1 MDERDEIEQ
10 VQPAGEQEP
19 GGLLPPYEGRQT
31 EMKDGYEQHTEK
43 VFHGADDVEPGPG
56 REISDEEREGV
67 PPTDAEAE
75 SPLGVGVSM
84 TRRGEDVEKQ
94 EDEPGREDTGT
105 RVPPTVPSAS
115 PTTAPPAAS
124 TTRTPSPAAP
134 PCPPGTRAGRGSVR
148 PVPPLRGA
156 VDSAQHRSGLP
167 VTLPFGGP

>member
-10 VQPAGEQEP
+10 VQPAGDQEP
-19 GGLLPPYEGRQT
+19 GGLTPPYEGRQT

-67 PPTDAEAE
+67 PPTDTEAE

-105 RVPPTVPSAS
+105 RGPTDRPVGVSDDR
-115 PTTAPPAAS
+115 AS
-124 TTRTPSPAAP
+124 T
-134 PCPPGTRAGRGSVR
+134 SV
-148 PVPPLRGA
+148 
-156 VDSAQHRSGLP
+156 DDQDTES
-167 VTLPFGGP
+167 GGPTMPAGDQGG

>member
-19 GGLLPPYEGRQT
+19 GGLVPPYEGRQT
-31 EMKDGYEQHTEK
+31 EMKDGYEQHVEK

-67 PPTDAEAE
+67 PATDTEAE

-84 TRRGEDVEKQ
+84 TRRGEDVAKQ

-105 RVPPTVPSAS
+105 RGPTDR
-115 PTTAPPAAS
+115 PAGVSDNRAS
-124 TTRTPSPAAP
+124 TSVDDQDN
-134 PCPPGTRAGRGSVR
+134 GS
-148 PVPPLRGA
+148 
-156 VDSAQHRSGLP
+156 
-167 VTLPFGGP
+167 GGPTMPAGDQGG

>member
-10 VQPAGEQEP
+10 AQPAGEQEP
-19 GGLLPPYEGRQT
+19 GGLVPPYEGRQT

-67 PPTDAEAE
+67 PPTDTEAE

-84 TRRGEDVEKQ
+84 TRRGEDVAKQ

-105 RVPPTVPSAS
+105 RGPSDRPVGVS
-115 PTTAPPAAS
+115 DDRAS
-124 TTRTPSPAAP
+124 T
-134 PCPPGTRAGRGSVR
+134 SV
-148 PVPPLRGA
+148 
-156 VDSAQHRSGLP
+156 DDQDTES
-167 VTLPFGGP
+167 GGPTMPAGDQGG

>member
-19 GGLLPPYEGRQT
+19 GGLVPPYEGRQT
-31 EMKDGYEQHTEK
+31 EMKDGYEEHTEK

-67 PPTDAEAE
+67 PPTDTEAE

-84 TRRGEDVEKQ
+84 TRRGEDVARQ

-105 RVPPTVPSAS
+105 RGPTDR
-115 PTTAPPAAS
+115 PAGVSDDRAS
-124 TTRTPSPAAP
+124 T
-134 PCPPGTRAGRGSVR
+134 SV
-148 PVPPLRGA
+148 
-156 VDSAQHRSGLP
+156 DDQDTES
-167 VTLPFGGP
+167 GGPTMPAGDQGG

>member
-19 GGLLPPYEGRQT
+19 GGLVPPYEGRQT

-67 PPTDAEAE
+67 PATDTEAE

-84 TRRGEDVEKQ
+84 TRRGEDIARR
-94 EDEPGREDTGT
+94 EDEEGREDTGT
-105 RVPPTVPSAS
+105 RG
-115 PTTAPPAAS
+115 PADRPAGVSDERAS
-124 TTRTPSPAAP
+124 T
-134 PCPPGTRAGRGSVR
+134 SVDE
-148 PVPPLRGA
+148 P
-156 VDSAQHRSGLP
+156 DTKS
-167 VTLPFGGP
+167 GGPTMPAGDQGG

>member
-10 VQPAGEQEP
+10 VQPAGEQDP
-19 GGLLPPYEGRQT
+19 GGLTPPYEGRQT

-67 PPTDAEAE
+67 PPTDTEAE

-105 RVPPTVPSAS
+105 RGPTDRPVGVSDDR
-115 PTTAPPAAS
+115 AS
-124 TTRTPSPAAP
+124 T
-134 PCPPGTRAGRGSVR
+134 SV
-148 PVPPLRGA
+148 
-156 VDSAQHRSGLP
+156 DDQDTES
-167 VTLPFGGP
+167 GGPTMPAGNQGG